1 MKRLYELDKASHFG
15 IFLIYFFMTV
25 ASMLVTDSNLSQMP
39 TMGKYL
45 KLVLFAVGALVI
57 FAIIYGLFVLLLKNN
72 SNYKPALLVNM
83 SLCLALGGL
92 LSAIVYLIAGK
103 SNIWVNG
110 IVGFISLGGLA
121 LLNWKTLEVPQS
133 DKVKITVLAAIVFVL
148 SLF

>member
-1 MKRLYELDKASHFG
+1 MKRLYELDKVSRFG

-39 TMGKYL
+39 AMGKYL
-45 KLVLFAVGALVI
+45 KLVLFALGALII
-57 FAIIYGLFVLLLKNN
+57 FAVIYGLFVLLLKNN
-72 SNYKPALLVNM
+72 NNYKPALLVNM
-83 SLCLALGGL
+83 ALCLALDGL

-110 IVGFISLGGLA
+110 VAGFLGFGTLA
-121 LLNWKTLEVPQS
+121 GLNWKFLAVPQS
-133 DKVKITVLAAIVFVL
+133 DKIKISVLTGIWFIL